1 MLNSPVLVMG
11 SPTSHKGTP
20 PLKKNVFFRA
30 LPKLP
35 LPSPSF
41 GQLVHL
47 FRPSNI
53 NVYIVFFNSGRGLPP
68 PSFGQC
74 PKENIFLR
82 RCSLIDTAAISL
94 LMPWVISLIMCAKIV
109 LVKLKFNAICE
120 LGKQLVWCHII
131 TKGPSIQ
138 WWIACSNQ
146 KDFTKNTT
154 FLELFFMFRTKPLQL
169 FVPVLPR
176 NSCSPRWCCK
186 GRHQPCPA
194 PSLHL
199 PYNLVDAI
207 RTDKKQTKL

>member
-1 MLNSPVLVMG
+1 M
-11 SPTSHKGTP
+11 
-20 PLKKNVFFRA
+20 F
-30 LPKLP
+30 
-35 LPSPSF
+35 SF
-41 GQLVHL
+41 GHC
-47 FRPSNI
+47 PN
-53 NVYIVFFNSGRGLPP
+53 YLPP
-68 PSFGQC
+68 PPPLSGNLYIFFGRQRWIYILYFLIRAGAPPPLNAMQC

-82 RCSLIDTAAISL
+82 RCSLIDTATISL

-199 PYNLVDAI
+199 PYNLFDAI